1 MHIVSK
7 MLAWLHIATLV
18 FHLSCK
24 PCEKSDTKDAKL
36 TLDQSQNLDA
46 EPKAKLLRLTK
57 GKNFVALK
65 AFFFYDYE
73 NQKSVF
79 LVFTEKPP
87 ENFFSLFCTDSAFK
101 TIDAQMFFLFGIFEN
116 VLTKIIPDLWL
127 LDLFCPVKQNFHTP
141 P

>member
-1 MHIVSK
+1 MRKV
-7 MLAWLHIATLV
+7 TQ
-18 FHLSCK
+18 
-24 PCEKSDTKDAKL
+24 EKAINEGKKCGASMSAQNGIDTKDAKL

-73 NQKSVF
+73 KNQKSVF

-87 ENFFSLFCTDSAFK
+87 EKFSSWFCTDSALK

-127 LDLFCPVKQNFHTP
+127 LDLF
-141 P
+141 